1 MLSKDDLGRLIDYT
15 VWANHRVLRVAATI
29 SLDDFKRDLKSSH
42 GGVRGTLTHTL
53 WTELLWLERW
63 KGVPASPVIDES
75 EFADLVQLRDRWAVV
90 DEHRRTWF
98 AALRPEA
105 AGEIIHYRNLKGVAF
120 EAPLWQ
126 LVQHQVN
133 HSTYHRGQVITLA
146 RQLGARAVVTDLVVW
161 DRERALKVDGSSP
174 APS

>member
-1 MLSKDDLGRLIDYT
+1 MLTKDDFGRLIDYT

-29 SLDDFKRDLKSSH
+29 SVDDFKRDLKSSH
-42 GGVRGTLTHTL
+42 GGVRGTLTHML
-53 WTELLWLERW
+53 WTEWVWLERW
-63 KGVPASPVIDES
+63 KGVAASQVIDES

-90 DEHRRTWF
+90 DEHRRAWF
-98 AALRPEA
+98 LALRPEA
-105 AGEIIHYRNLKGVAF
+105 AGEIVHYRNTKGVAF

-133 HSTYHRGQVITLA
+133 HSSYHRGQVITLA
-146 RQLGARAVVTDLVVW
+146 RQLGARAVNTDLVAW
-161 DRERALKVDGSSP
+161 DRERALRADGSSP